1 VSKHYTKAQAK
12 RALMAINAKRN
23 KLWESGFLT
32 MKDLAEMS
40 KITERAF
47 NRLK

>member
-1 VSKHYTKAQAK
+1 MAKHYTKAQAK

-23 KLWESGFLT
+23 KLFESGFLT
-32 MKDLAEMS
+32 VRDLSDMS